1 MSWARSSRPS
11 ASAIFEAPVGRVP
24 SPGGSVDADIATPTP
39 AEPPPRRLRRLHRM
53 WPDRDGNSSCLLN
66 LCVNG
71 RERVLDNDPV
81 FDRFVAFLFDS
92 PARYGWFGRRF
103 VIMPD
108 HVHLI
113 AHMGR
118 EAIRVGQ
125 WIKALKA
132 VVGGLEHRSGSP
144 SEEADSGDIRIVG
157 HVPPHAGSTI
167 VGRVPSP
174 GVRVTRIPSR
184 MAMAEGISRSQVPDA

>member
-1 MSWARSSRPS
+1 
-11 ASAIFEAPVGRVP
+11 
-24 SPGGSVDADIATPTP
+24 
-39 AEPPPRRLRRLHRM
+39 
-53 WPDRDGNSSCLLN
+53 
-66 LCVNG
+66 
-71 RERVLDNDPV
+71 
-81 FDRFVAFLFDS
+81 
-92 PARYGWFGRRF
+92 
-103 VIMPD
+103 
-108 HVHLI
+108 LI